1 VVNSRNTGQCIYS
14 DKPGN
19 SDGFPW
25 PLQSWYHREPHASSP
40 CFQNSISQIPPLWSL
55 HPIYAPVDPDGTAG
69 YLPYFYL
76 SDRFRQYSLVTIA
89 RSAQRDR
96 QRSHF
101 ATTSQEQRI
110 MQRFVSVKRGHRTRR
125 SACTCEAESARLVFF
140 PAVRFQLAARV
151 TKGYNL
157 KQLQSVDILS

>member
-1 VVNSRNTGQCIYS
+1 MATSELVPSRASCFFSLLPELYLSYPTSLYPS
-14 DKPGN
+14 YASVDT
-19 SDGFPW
+19 DGK
-25 PLQSWYHREPHASSP
+25 
-40 CFQNSISQIPPLWSL
+40 
-55 HPIYAPVDPDGTAG
+55 AG

-110 MQRFVSVKRGHRTRR
+110 MQRFVSVKRGHRTKI
-125 SACTCEAESARLVFF
+125 SACTCEAESARLVS
-140 PAVRFQLAARV
+140 FQLSVSSSLFESPRA
-151 TKGYNL
+151 TISSSYNE
-157 KQLQSVDILS
+157 